1 MNTNRMGKIMYN
13 GIDLMKFIMAIV
25 IVSIHAQLYTV
36 LGRWYLVFQDHA
48 VPLFFVFS
56 SFFFFKKI
64 RYAGSWKEQWNSLMY
79 FEKRINLLYLFWILA
94 LVPAILYWWHS
105 EYMHLPPVD
114 LLLLFMKEYFLGSQ
128 FGAAWFLGSLIVA
141 TPIVLCTIIASTQF
155 KKWGGII
162 IFLTASFI
170 YIYLNECEECSLYRF
185 YEETFR
191 SPRLSFPIALWWL
204 TLGYFFSDT
213 KVELILKWLGTK
225 KAILLW
231 GIFFAIGCIFPTIRY
246 LTVAIG
252 VVALFALSIN
262 LQLNDNPAIYRR
274 LRIYSIH
281 IFVMHFTIILIISY
295 FLRDHV
301 AVIFALTVVLCIAIS
316 EILIRLMAYSPFK
329 WLIYSK

>member
-1 MNTNRMGKIMYN
+1 MGKIMYN

-36 LGRWYLVFQDHA
+36 LGQWYLVFQDHA

-64 RYAGSWKEQWNSLMY
+64 RHAGSWKEQWNSLMH
-79 FEKRINLLYLFWILA
+79 FEKRINLLYLFWIIA
-94 LVPAILYWWHS
+94 LMPAILYWWHS
-105 EYMHLPPVD
+105 EYLHLPLVD
-114 LLLLFMKEYFLGSQ
+114 LPLQFVKEYFFGSQ

-141 TPIVLCTIIASTQF
+141 TPIILSAILALTKFNKYRKAILFLIAS
-155 KKWGGII
+155 
-162 IFLTASFI
+162 LI
-170 YIYLNECEECSLYRF
+170 YIYLNECEECSLYQL

-191 SPRLSFPIALWWL
+191 SPKLSFPIALWWL

-213 KVELILKWLGTK
+213 KVELFLKWLGTK

-246 LTVAIG
+246 LTVAID

-262 LQLNDNPAIYRR
+262 LRLNDNPALYRR

-281 IFVMHFTIILIISY
+281 IFVMHFTMIFVISY
-295 FLRDHV
+295 FMRDHV
-301 AVIFALTVVLCIAIS
+301 PPMIFAITVVLCIAIS

-329 WLIYSK
+329 WLTYSK

>member
-1 MNTNRMGKIMYN
+1 MKRIMYN

-36 LGRWYLVFQDHA
+36 LGQWYLVFQDHA

-64 RYAGSWKEQWNSLMY
+64 RHAGNWKEHWNSLMH
-79 FEKRINLLYLFWILA
+79 FEKRINLLYLFWIIA
-94 LVPAILYWWHS
+94 LMPAILYWWHS
-105 EYMHLPPVD
+105 EYVHLPLVD
-114 LLLLFMKEYFLGSQ
+114 LSLLFVKEYFFGSQ

-141 TPIVLCTIIASTQF
+141 TPIILCVIWILTKF
-155 KKWGGII
+155 KKTGKVIL
-162 IFLTASFI
+162 FLIALYIYIFI
-170 YIYLNECEECSLYRF
+170 YECEECSLYQL

-191 SPRLSFPIALWWL
+191 SPKLSFPIALWWL

-213 KVELILKWLGTK
+213 KVELFLKWLGTK

-262 LQLNDNPAIYRR
+262 LRLNDNPAIYGR

-281 IFVMHFTIILIISY
+281 IFVMHFTMIFVISY
-295 FLRDHV
+295 FIRGHV
-301 AVIFALTVVLCIAIS
+301 SMIFFITVVLCIAIS
-316 EILIRLMAYSPFK
+316 EILIRLMAYTPFK